1 MSMDKLFIQCLKA
14 QTSAENIDAAVGFII
29 TLILVSCCVTLA
41 IIELYKN
48 WIKQKD
54 LEIQFYKWKGTN
66 KSKIW
71 FICLSSSIAVNI
83 PILIVIFLLRRDMF
97 GLALSFFIVLLY
109 SNILRLIYIIVKNYV
124 RYYHDKDEPK

>member
-1 MSMDKLFIQCLKA
+1 MEKLFIQCLKA
-14 QTSAENIDAAVGFII
+14 QASAENIDATVGFVI
-29 TLILVSCCVTLA
+29 TLIFVSCCVTLT

-48 WIKQKD
+48 WVKQKE

-71 FICLSSSIAVNI
+71 FICWSSSIAVNI
-83 PILIVIFLLRRDMF
+83 PILIVIFLLCRDMF